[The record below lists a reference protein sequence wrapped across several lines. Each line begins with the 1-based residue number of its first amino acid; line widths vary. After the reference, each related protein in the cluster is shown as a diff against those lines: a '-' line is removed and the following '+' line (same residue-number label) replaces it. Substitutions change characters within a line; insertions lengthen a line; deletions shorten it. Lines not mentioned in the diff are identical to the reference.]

1 MVYASVE
8 DFAKSYTSA
17 TFGLTIV
24 TLTDKK
30 VLGMNL
36 KKLKVVANA
45 SVGIDYYHAVRA
57 LAEKQGIKFDTEKE
71 FLEAFPKEPTYA
83 RKTDIKAIYEHVKS
97 GQKYLRTYEGRSIT
111 KVVKVVYFD
120 ENGNAITNATLLAQI
135 AAKEGA
141 SSKKQNEIG
150 MAKIVELK
158 QPKIENALFL
168 QQGDKVYESAR
179 FAAYKRFM

>member
-1 MVYASVE
+1 MVYTSVE

-57 LAEKQGIKFDTEKE
+57 AAEKQGIKFETEKD
-71 FLEAFPKEPTYA
+71 FLEVFPKEPTYA

-111 KVVKVVYFD
+111 KVTKVVYFD
-120 ENGNAITNATLLAQI
+120 ESGNATLLAQI

-158 QPKIENALFL
+158 QPKIENVLFL
-168 QQGDKVYESAR
+168 QQGEKVYESSR
-179 FAAYKRFM
+179 FASYKRFM